1 MTHTQTSL
9 ATGADPHVGD
19 PGGLSMENAACRST
33 GGALGANHIPRD
45 QVGPEER
52 VARAWGRQGQIRVK
66 ARHQHKSCSL
76 VPQMDGPTMGLFFQ
90 VADFEIILAREPLSL
105 QNKINPRK
113 SLE

>member
-1 MTHTQTSL
+1 MGVE
-9 ATGADPHVGD
+9 TGA
-19 PGGLSMENAACRST
+19 L
-33 GGALGANHIPRD
+33 
-45 QVGPEER
+45 
-52 VARAWGRQGQIRVK
+52 RVK
-66 ARHQHKSCSL
+66 KRDTSIKAAAS